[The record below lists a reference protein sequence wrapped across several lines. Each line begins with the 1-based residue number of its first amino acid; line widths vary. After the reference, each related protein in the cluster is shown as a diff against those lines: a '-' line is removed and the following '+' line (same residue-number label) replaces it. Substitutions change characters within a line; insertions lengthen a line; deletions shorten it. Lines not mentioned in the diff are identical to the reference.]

1 MEGGGT
7 ANNLWVLL
15 RESSSN
21 AEIDGEGAVD
31 RVNLEDVVL
40 HFAIFFTDN
49 LTLVSI
55 IGISAGHFL
64 RLLGLS
70 SCDYLKENADVGFV
84 DKV

>member
-15 RESSSN
+15 RESSSY
-21 AEIDGEGAVD
+21 AEVDGEGAVNG
-31 RVNLEDVVL
+31 VNLEGVVL

-49 LTLVSI
+49 FTLVSI
-55 IGISAGHFL
+55 IGICACHFL
-64 RLLGLS
+64 RLLGLP
-70 SCDYLKENADVGFV
+70 SCDYLKENADIGFV